1 LKEVR
6 IHGRGGQGS
15 VTAAE
20 LLAVAAFEDGK
31 FSQAFPFFG
40 VERRGA
46 PVTAFARIS
55 DKKIRLRSQIYEP
68 DYVIVQ
74 DPTLISAVDVTA
86 GLKPNG
92 IVVVNSEKPADDI
105 GIGKE
110 MDVRTIDATGIALDI
125 IGRPIV
131 NTTLLGAFAG
141 ATGEISIESIKRS
154 VLERFPG
161 KIGETNVEA
170 AMRAYEIM
178 HVTQP
183 VTVLK
188 RKQDQKERKSAE
200 QREKSSLLKKLP
212 PSAIGEPGGSKITK
226 TGDWRVF
233 YPEFDMEQCTRC
245 GKCLEACPDL
255 AIIERTL
262 RGKEAEEA
270 KDRAEELEK
279 AGKIKKA
286 AAKKAEIQYL
296 LNPDYCKGCGI
307 CANECP
313 IKGIKM
319 ILEEK

>member
-46 PVTAFARIS
+46 PVTAFARLS

-92 IVVVNSEKPADDI
+92 IVIVNSEKPADDI
-105 GIGKE
+105 GIDKR
-110 MDVRTIDATGIALDI
+110 MDVRTIDATGIALAI

-170 AMRAYEIM
+170 AMRAYETM
-178 HVTQP
+178 QVTQP
-183 VTVLK
+183 LTVPK
-188 RKQDQKERKSAE
+188 QKQDQKERKSAE
-200 QREKSSLLKKLP
+200 QREKSSKKLP
-212 PSAIGEPGGSKITK
+212 PSAIGEPGGSKSTK

-233 YPEFDMEQCTRC
+233 YPEFDMEQCIRC
-245 GKCLEACPDL
+245 GKCLEVCPDL
-255 AIIERTL
+255 AITERTL
-262 RGKEAEEA
+262 HGKEAEEA
-270 KDRAEELEK
+270 KERAEELEK